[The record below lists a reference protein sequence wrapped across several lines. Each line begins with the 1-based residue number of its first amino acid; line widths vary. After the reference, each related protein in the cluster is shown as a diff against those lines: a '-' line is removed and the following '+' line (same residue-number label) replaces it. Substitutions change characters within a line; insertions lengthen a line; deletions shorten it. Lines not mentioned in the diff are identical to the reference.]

1 MSLSLEQKACVEGY
15 DFASLRQFIRLF
27 PSLPL
32 TKMLRVYFL
41 YIGAPLPKED
51 DNEDDG
57 EPSEINPDDD
67 PFDIILVR

>member
-1 MSLSLEQKACVEGY
+1 
-15 DFASLRQFIRLF
+15 
-27 PSLPL
+27 
-32 TKMLRVYFL
+32 MLRVYFL